1 GLVFGIVPA
10 WQISKVDAIEAM
22 KSGGRASTASPERQR
37 MRTILVIA
45 ETALALVLLVG
56 AGMFLRAFDR
66 LQNVNPG
73 FDSHGVMS
81 ATYALPEKQYSQAE
95 TVRAFSQT
103 VLDRLKNTPGI
114 TSAAIGLGVPFTPF
128 GAAGN
133 IQIEGR
139 TVAPD
144 EAVPH
149 GERRWVT
156 SD

>member
-1 GLVFGIVPA
+1 GAIKVLLALAPENAVTGIDAHLDLYTLLFTAATAIFSGLVFGIVPA

-103 VLDRLKNTPGI
+103 VLDRLKNTP
-114 TSAAIGLGVPFTPF
+114 
-128 GAAGN
+128 
-133 IQIEGR
+133 
-139 TVAPD
+139 
-144 EAVPH
+144 
-149 GERRWVT
+149 
-156 SD
+156 